1 LRRIVLC
8 DRKPVEYDLEGSG
21 LQAHSFFAGWTG
33 VVLMKKIEQVIS
45 ALAESVAH
53 SMGMEILEVR
63 CVKLHRKDEVR
74 IVLDKTENPV
84 SISDCTEFSRN
95 LSRLMDVED
104 PIAGPY
110 SIEVSS
116 PGFRR
121 LIRIPG
127 DLSRFQNH
135 RVKVRLNE
143 PLGGRTVWL
152 GILRNDTDPLMIC
165 TEEAGAIDIP
175 FRSIR
180 QLNLHE

>member
-1 LRRIVLC
+1 MGFGPTLF
-8 DRKPVEYDLEGSG
+8 
-21 LQAHSFFAGWTG
+21 LQDGQG
-33 VVLMKKIEQVIS
+33 VILMKKIEQVVS
-45 ALAESVAH
+45 ALAESVAR
-53 SMGMEILEVR
+53 SQGLEILEVR
-63 CVKLHRKDEVR
+63 FVKLHKRHEVR
-74 IVLDKTENPV
+74 IVLDKMHNPV
-84 SISDCTEFSRN
+84 SISDCAEFSRN

-116 PGFRR
+116 PGFKR

-152 GILRNDTDPLMIC
+152 GILKNDADPLMIC
-165 TEEAGAIDIP
+165 TDETGTIDIP
-175 FRSIR
+175 FRIIR